1 MNASMR
7 QNEQRQT
14 PSIVKSFESKETM
27 ERKETYRK
35 NNKIPVLFK
44 QLNENKLENSEEKN
58 K

>member
-1 MNASMR
+1 MR